1 MTPHATRRQIINA
14 INNTAVAVP
23 HANRLV
29 ERLLS
34 LGRAPLP
41 TELANSARLALLDS
55 LGCAFFGTQF
65 DWARIAADLA
75 LEGDSN
81 AADAVTLVGRGRAPA
96 VAAALA
102 NGTAIHSFE
111 LDDVILGSL
120 THAGAAVIPAALACA
135 ELSGASGERLLAA
148 IVAGYELDARLG
160 AALGTEPIARGF
172 HTTSVAGPLA
182 AALAACVV
190 SDAAPEVTAS
200 ALGIAISM
208 SSGLKAFQQGTGG
221 MVKRLHGGLGA
232 SNGLLAWQLAS
243 RGFDG
248 PQDAIQGKFGL
259 MEVFAKTGGRV
270 ELLSQGLGE
279 DWAIRRNWVKMFP
292 CCALIH
298 TAAEAVET
306 LRAEARL
313 APADVRAIR
322 VGTSE
327 RCVIQNGEREPRE
340 PMAAQY
346 SIPFNA
352 ALAMVGDARDPN
364 AFLPPLLNDA
374 RIHDMIGRV
383 ELSVDA
389 EVDKAYPDL
398 FGAKVEIEATDGR
411 KFQRT
416 SWNAHGTPS
425 DPCTPQEIRDKFR
438 KLASARVSEA
448 AVEAIV
454 QAVDGLGDRASVAA
468 LVAALGQGQAS

>member
-1 MTPHATRRQIINA
+1 VAPHVARRQIIDA
-14 INNTAVAVP
+14 INTTAAALP
-23 HANRLV
+23 HAARLI

-41 TELANSARLALLDS
+41 AELANSARLALLDC

-75 LEGDSN
+75 LEGHST
-81 AADAVTLVGRGRAPA
+81 AAGAVTLVGRGRAPA

-120 THAGAAVIPAALACA
+120 THAGAAVIPAALAAA

-190 SDAAPEVTAS
+190 SGATAEVTAS

-248 PQDAIQGKFGL
+248 PHEAIEGKFGL
-259 MEVFAKTGGRV
+259 MEVFAKDGGRA
-270 ELLSQGLGE
+270 ELLSRGLGD
-279 DWAIRRNWVKMFP
+279 DWAIGRNWVKMFP

-322 VGTSE
+322 VGTSG
-327 RCVIQNGEREPRE
+327 RCVIQNGERNPRE

-352 ALAMVGDARDPN
+352 ALAMVADARDPN

-374 RIHDMIGRV
+374 RIRDMIGCV
-383 ELSVDA
+383 ELTVDA

-398 FGAKVEIEATDGR
+398 FGAKVEIETTDGR

-416 SWNAHGTPS
+416 SWNAHGTPA
-425 DPCTPQEIRDKFR
+425 DPCSADEIRAKFR
-438 KLASARVSEA
+438 KLASACVSEETA
-448 AVEAIV
+448 EAIV
-454 QAVDGLGDRASVAA
+454 QAVEALADRGSVRA
-468 LVAALGQGQAS
+468 LVAALQQGQAS

>member
-1 MTPHATRRQIINA
+1 MNAPHERDAQGPH
-14 INNTAVAVP
+14 TA
-23 HANRLV
+23 RLI
-29 ERLLS
+29 EQLLS

-41 TELANSARLALLDS
+41 PDLAASARLALLDC
-55 LGCAFFGTQF
+55 LGCAFFGAQF
-65 DWARIAADLA
+65 AWARITADLA
-75 LEGDSN
+75 LEGGAS
-81 AADAVTLVGRGRAPA
+81 VTVVGRGRGAA

-120 THAGAAVIPAALACA
+120 THAGAAVIPAALAAA
-135 ELSGASGERLLAA
+135 ELSAASGERLLAG

-182 AALAACVV
+182 AALAASVV
-190 SDAAPEVTAS
+190 SGASDAVTAS
-200 ALGIAISM
+200 ALGIAIST

-248 PQDAIQGKFGL
+248 PQEPIEGKFGL
-259 MEVFAKTGGRV
+259 MEVFAKSGGRP
-270 ELLSQGLGE
+270 ELLSQGLGDE
-279 DWAIRRNWVKMFP
+279 WAIRRNWVKMFP

-306 LRAEARL
+306 LRTETRLTAAEIR
-313 APADVRAIR
+313 RIR
-322 VGTSE
+322 VGTSG
-327 RCVIQNGEREPRE
+327 RCVIQNGDPDPRE

-352 ALAMVGDARDPN
+352 ALAMVADARDPS
-364 AFLPPLLNDA
+364 AFLPPLLDDPA
-374 RIHDMIGRV
+374 VRQMMRRV
-383 ELSVDA
+383 ELAVDA
-389 EVDKAYPDL
+389 EVDAAYPEL
-398 FGAKVEIEATDGR
+398 FGAKVEIETMDGR
-411 KFQRT
+411 RFQRT
-416 SWNAHGTPS
+416 SWNAHGTPA
-425 DPCTPQEIRDKFR
+425 DPCSAEEIHAKFR
-438 KLASARVSEA
+438 KLASSRASDA
-448 AVEAIV
+448 AIDAIIH
-454 QAVDGLGDRASVAA
+454 AVDGLGGPGSVGT
-468 LVAALGQGQAS
+468 LVAAIEQGQKP

>member
-1 MTPHATRRQIINA
+1 MNRING
-14 INNTAVAVP
+14 NDVQVP
-23 HANRLV
+23 HTARLI

-41 TELANSARLALLDS
+41 PDLATSARLALLDC
-55 LGCAFFGTQF
+55 LGCALFGAQF
-65 DWARIAADLA
+65 DWARITADLA
-75 LEGDSN
+75 LEGG
-81 AADAVTLVGRGRAPA
+81 AGVTDTVTVVGRGRGAA

-120 THAGAAVIPAALACA
+120 THAGAAVIPAALAAA

-148 IVAGYELDARLG
+148 IIAGYELDARLG

-190 SDAAPEVTAS
+190 SDASDAVTAS

-248 PQDAIQGKFGL
+248 PRESLEGKFGL
-259 MEVFAKTGGRV
+259 MEVFAKSGGRL

-306 LRAEARL
+306 LRAETRL
-313 APADVRAIR
+313 TPAEVRKIR
-322 VGTSE
+322 VGTSG
-327 RCVIQNGEREPRE
+327 RCVIQNGDPDPQE

-364 AFLPPLLNDA
+364 AFLPPLLDDTA
-374 RIHDMIGRV
+374 IRRMIRRV
-383 ELSVDA
+383 ELTTDA
-389 EVDKAYPDL
+389 EVDAAYPEL
-398 FGAKVEIEATDGR
+398 FGAKVEIETMDGR
-411 KFQRT
+411 RYQRT
-416 SWNAHGTPS
+416 SWNAHGTPA
-425 DPCTPQEIRDKFR
+425 DPCSAEEIHAKFR
-438 KLASARVSEA
+438 KLASARVA
-448 AVEAIV
+448 DATIDAIIRAVHE
-454 QAVDGLGDRASVAA
+454 LGGRESVGT
-468 LVAALGQGQAS
+468 LVAALEQGHGQ